1 MYSYKFEAGGEIQ
14 RREAAAKR
22 GRIGRFLQEN
32 NLDGLVLNTQHNFAW
47 ATGGA
52 NNWVSI
58 AGEGG
63 VASLVFKADET
74 AYAVLDNLEGPRMS
88 EEEQLG
94 KLGFELIEAPWWE
107 AGQRSRLLLDLA
119 RGTGKQVRVA
129 SDSSLNGAQEMAEAV
144 AQARWSL
151 LPDERERYRQV
162 CQAAADALESTCQ
175 EIIPGMTEWEVAG
188 YLAQACYSRGLVPFV
203 TLVAADE
210 RIYRYRHPIPTYN
223 TIDRY
228 VEVVLCAKGGGLI
241 TTCTRLVHF
250 GPVPADI
257 MQKQRNVQTID
268 AVFNLN
274 TRPGAVAGDIFA
286 KAQQAYAY
294 AGYPD
299 EWKLHHQGGATG
311 YAGREYRAG
320 PTSPEVVADWQAFAW
335 NPSIT
340 GTKSEDT
347 ILVSSEPGR
356 AHEVLTTTPDSVW
369 PSVTVTIEGLGSIER
384 PDILE
389 K

>member
-1 MYSYKFEAGGEIQ
+1 MYSYNFEAGNEVQKGEVT
-14 RREAAAKR
+14 AKKA
-22 GRIGRFLQEN
+22 RIKRLLDETG
-32 NLDGLVLNTQHNFAW
+32 LDGLVINTQQNFSW

-58 AGEGG
+58 AGDAGI
-63 VASLVFKADET
+63 STLVYKADGA
-74 AYAVLDNLEGPRMS
+74 AYAVMDNIEGPRQET
-88 EEEQLG
+88 EE
-94 KLGFELIEAPWWE
+94 KLGDLGFALIEAPWWE
-107 AGQRSRLLLDLA
+107 SEQRGRLLLDLA
-119 RGTGKQVRVA
+119 RGSGKQVKVG
-129 SDSSLNGAQEMAEAV
+129 SDSPLNGAQDVSGQV

-151 LPDERERYRQV
+151 LPEERDRYRQV
-162 CQAAADALESTCQ
+162 CRAAADALESICR
-175 EIIPGMTEWEVAG
+175 EIVPGMTEWEVAG
-188 YLAQACYSRGLVPFV
+188 LLAQACYSRGLVPFV
-203 TLVAADE
+203 TLVAGDD
-210 RIYRYRHPIPTYN
+210 RIYNYRHPIPTFN

-228 VEVVLCAKGGGLI
+228 VMVVLCAKAGGLI
-241 TTCTRLVHF
+241 ANCTRLVHF
-250 GPVPADI
+250 GPVLPDI
-257 MQKQRNVQTID
+257 LQKQRNLQTID

-274 TRPGAVAGDIFA
+274 TKPGAIAGEIFA

-299 EWKLHHQGGATG
+299 EWTLHHQGGATG

-320 PTSPEVVADWQAFAW
+320 PTSQETVVEWQAFAW

-347 ILVSSEPGR
+347 VLVSSEPG
-356 AHEVLTTTPDSVW
+356 HELEVLTTTPDSTW
-369 PSVTVTIEGLGSIER
+369 PTVTVSVEGLGSMVR

>member
-22 GRIGRFLQEN
+22 GRIGQLLQEN
-32 NLDGLVLNTQHNFAW
+32 KLDGLILNTQRNFAW
-47 ATGGA
+47 ASAGA

-58 AGEGG
+58 ADEGG
-63 VASLVFKADET
+63 VASLVFKANGA
-74 AYAVLDNLEGPRMS
+74 AYAVLDNLEGPRLTA
-88 EEEQLG
+88 EESLNR
-94 KLGFELIEAPWWE
+94 LGFEIIEAPWWE
-107 AGQRSRLLLDLA
+107 AGQRARLLLDLA
-119 RGTGKQVRVA
+119 HGSGKASKVG
-129 SDSSLNGAQEMAEAV
+129 SDSPLEGAQHLTRPID
-144 AQARWSL
+144 QARWSL
-151 LPDERERYRQV
+151 LPDERDRYRQV
-162 CQAAADALESTCQ
+162 CQAAADALESTCL

-188 YLAQACYSRGLVPFV
+188 YLAQACYARGLVPFV

-210 RIYRYRHPIPTYN
+210 RVYRYRHPIPTFK
-223 TIDRY
+223 TIDHY

-241 TTCTRLVHF
+241 ANCTRLVHF
-250 GPVPADI
+250 GPVSPDI
-257 MQKQRNVQTID
+257 VQKQRLVQTID

-274 TRPGAVAGDIFA
+274 TRPGAAAGDIFA

-320 PTSPEVVADWQAFAW
+320 PGSPEVVADWQAFAW

-347 ILVSSEPGR
+347 VLVSSEPGR
-356 AHEVLTTTPDSVW
+356 ECEVLTTTPDSVW
-369 PSVTVTIEGLGSIER
+369 PTATVTIEGLGSIVR